1 MANEIRTLFNSIP
14 KLKNDFKQD
23 WKEDLKVAAQGGVP
37 KNDYG
42 SDNASAPV
50 NTVAPAVTGTTT
62 VGQTLTTT
70 TGTWTGAG
78 ITYAYAWKRSGSST
92 VLGTAATYVLVA
104 ADLTKTITCTV
115 TATNSFGKVAQV
127 SNTTAAIA

>member
-1 MANEIRTLFNSIP
+1 MANEIRTILNSTP
-14 KLKNDFKQD
+14 KTKNDWKLD
-23 WKEDLKVAAQGGVP
+23 WKEDVKVAAAGGIP

-50 NTVAPAVTGTTT
+50 NTVAPAITGTTT
-62 VGQTLTTT
+62 AGQTLTCS

-78 ITYAYAWKRSGSST
+78 ITYTYAWRRQGSNT
-92 VLGTAATYVLVA
+92 TLGTATTYVLVA
-104 ADLTKTITCTV
+104 ADQTKTITCIV
-115 TATNSFGKVAQV
+115 TATNAFGRVAQV

>member
-1 MANEIRTLFNSIP
+1 MANEIRFIYNSVP

-23 WKEDLKVAAQGGVP
+23 WKEDLKVAGAGGVP

-50 NTVAPAVTGTTT
+50 NTVAPAITGTTT
-62 VGQTLTTT
+62 VGQVLTCSQ
-70 TGTWTGAG
+70 GTWTGSA
-78 ITYAYAWKRSGSST
+78 ITYSFAWKRSGSNT
-92 VLGTAATYVLVA
+92 VLGTASTYTLVA
-104 ADLTKTITCTV
+104 ADQTKTVTCTV
-115 TATNSFGKVAQV
+115 TAVNAAGKVSQV